1 MDANLVYTA
10 MNNVAAGRTPYI
22 FKNAIDSA
30 PQSATTNVSLP
41 SRVNVNA
48 STMKNLI
55 VPMRR
60 NLITS
65 CDWIGNNILI
75 MLLLLLLLLLEDDE
89 DGGAD
94 WMTVVVVVVPPPPR
108 GENGAA
114 ADC

>member
-1 MDANLVYTA
+1 MVYAA
-10 MNNVAAGRTPYI
+10 MNNVATGRTPYI

-60 NLITS
+60 NFINS
-65 CDWIGNNILI
+65 YDWIGNNILI
-75 MLLLLLLLLLEDDE
+75 ILLLEDDE
-89 DGGAD
+89 DGAD
-94 WMTVVVVVVPPPPR
+94 RTVVVVLPPPPPR

>member
-10 MNNVAAGRTPYI
+10 MNTVAAGRTPYI

-60 NLITS
+60 NFSNS

-75 MLLLLLLLLLEDDE
+75 ILLLELLDDDE
-89 DGGAD
+89 EYGAD
-94 WMTVVVVVVPPPPR
+94 LMTVVVAPPPR
-108 GENGAA
+108 GQNGAA

>member
-10 MNNVAAGRTPYI
+10 MNTVAAGRTPYI

-60 NLITS
+60 NFSNS
-65 CDWIGNNILI
+65 CDWIGNNMLI
-75 MLLLLLLLLLEDDE
+75 ILLLLLDEDDE
-89 DGGAD
+89 DGAEL
-94 WMTVVVVVVPPPPR
+94 MTVVVPPPR